1 MPITVEV
8 KMAIREATRMHLYH
22 EDPYFVGKTILRQSY
37 RVKLLESVL
46 AKTEAYIL
54 AGEGSKEEAALVAAI
69 NKVNTSTVEPY
80 NDRPRILIN

>member
-8 KMAIREATRMHLYH
+8 KMAIREATRMHLHH

-46 AKTEAYIL
+46 VKTEAYIL
-54 AGEGSKEEAALVAAI
+54 SGEGSKEQAALVAAI
-69 NKVNTSTVEPY
+69 NKVNTITVEPY
-80 NDRPRILIN
+80 NDRPRILVN